1 MITDDTFDDA
11 VLRSKKQLSIV
22 MLWQPGCAFC
32 KVMLHAL
39 AAVARALPGV
49 NFVVMNGHTNPK
61 TSERFD
67 VSAYPALLAFRDGE
81 LIDRRMGAAPIDSV
95 LGWIKEKA

>member
-11 VLRSKKQLSIV
+11 VLRSRKLTIV
-22 MLWQPGCAFC
+22 MLWQPACGFC

-39 AAVARALPGV
+39 ATIARALPGV

-61 TSERFD
+61 TNERFN
-67 VSAYPALLAFRDGE
+67 VSAYPALLAFRDGN
-81 LIDRRMGAAPIDSV
+81 LIDRRMGVAPLDSV
-95 LGWIKEKA
+95 MGWIKEKA